1 MLKKAVILARVSTKE
16 QEEEGHSLP
25 AQVRRLTE
33 YAHKRD
39 FEVVKEFVFSES
51 AGSKIRT
58 KFLEMLDFIKK
69 NKDVRVVLC
78 QNVDR
83 ITRNFKDAVDLDEMR
98 TKENLEIHFV
108 QDGFFLNRESTGN
121 QMFMW
126 EAKVFL
132 AKQYLNRLSDDVKRS
147 NEQKILNGE
156 WTSKAPIGYT
166 NITREDGKKH
176 IILDLERVILVK
188 KLFDWYAAGNYSI
201 DTLRDKAKQEGLTIG
216 LGAKDSLSKGQ
227 VDKILNN
234 PFYYG
239 EMLFKGKLYP
249 HNYKPI
255 ITKELFNKVKF
266 IKQSYHKKPFK
277 HKAIE
282 MLLRGLLRCKECGC
296 AISFIKKKKFYK
308 ETNRHATYIYGACT
322 NSRKVHKHV
331 IWVKEEDLVSQV
343 IDFFRKMIIPD
354 DKLAYLKLSLKKSHE
369 DKKDYHSK
377 ALTTLKAEYEKIQNR
392 ISVLYED
399 RLDGRIS
406 AQTYDIKVADYKQK
420 QVEITKQIELHTNA
434 DEEYYNQAGKL
445 LEVISRASEI
455 FRSSETEEKH
465 ELMKFLFL
473 NLTLNGEILEF
484 TLRKPFDTIFE
495 HVTRQLWCPRGDL
508 NSYGCPYAPQTYASA
523 IPPLGLFL

>member
-1 MLKKAVILARVSTKE
+1 MLRKAIILARVSTKE

-25 AQVRRLTE
+25 AQVRRLHE
-33 YAHKRD
+33 HAQKKG

-51 AGSKIRT
+51 AGNKIRT

-69 NKDVRVVLC
+69 NKDIRVVLC

-98 TKENLEIHFV
+98 IKEGLEIHFV
-108 QDGFFLNRESTGN
+108 QDGFSLNRESTGN

-156 WTSKAPIGYT
+156 WTSKAPVGYT
-166 NITREDGKKH
+166 NILREDGKKH
-176 IILDLERVILVK
+176 IIPDLKRVILVK
-188 KLFDWYAAGNYSI
+188 KLFDWYSTGNYSI
-201 DTLRDKAKQEGLTIG
+201 DTLRVKAKEEGLTVG
-216 LGAKDSLSKGQ
+216 LGAKNSLSKGQ

-234 PFYYG
+234 SFYYG
-239 EMLFKGKLYP
+239 KMLFKGNLYL
-249 HNYKPI
+249 HNYEPI
-255 ITKELFNKVKF
+255 ITEELFNKVKF

-282 MLLRGLLRCKECGC
+282 MLLRGLLRCKKCGC

-322 NSRKVHKHV
+322 NSRKVHSHV
-331 IWVKEEDLVSQV
+331 IWVKEENLISQI

-354 DKLAYLKLSLKKSHE
+354 DKLEYLKVSLKKSHE
-369 DKKDYHSK
+369 DKKDYHDK
-377 ALTTLKAEYEKIQNR
+377 ALATLKAEYEKIQNR

-399 RLDGRIS
+399 RLDGRIT
-406 AQTYDIKVADYKQK
+406 AEAYDIKVASYKYKQL
-420 QVEITKQIELHTNA
+420 EITKQIALHTVA
-434 DEEYYNQAGKL
+434 DEEYYKQVNRL
-445 LEVISRASEI
+445 LEVSSRAHEI
-455 FRSSETEEKH
+455 FRGSETPEKY

-473 NLTLNGEILEF
+473 NLYLNEEIIEF
-484 TLRKPFDTIFE
+484 TLRKPFDMIFE
-495 HVTRQLWCPRGDL
+495 HVTRQQWCPRGDL
-508 NSYGCPYAPQTYASA
+508 NSYGYPYAPQTYASA
-523 IPPLGLFL
+523 IPPLGHS